1 MAVTEIWRLSD
12 ESYFVGIGIFDSS
25 YLDGS
30 VLASKSPLVDN
41 GVSSDSVI

>member
-12 ESYFVGIGIFDSS
+12 ESYFVDIGIFDSS
-25 YLDGS
+25 SLDGNA
-30 VLASKSPLVDN
+30 LASKSPMVDN